1 MPELLDEIR
10 SDIKTRIDELRPLVR
25 EAETLQRVLDALGDA
40 STATQRNSSRSLRT
54 RSRSEATSARA
65 PRRRPAVRT
74 AVMDYVRANPGSTA
88 GDVAKALGLN
98 RNSLGTRLTQLAKT
112 GELVRPSAATPSP
125 DRWRTRRRRGV
136 LGPAAPFG
144 T

>member
-40 STATQRNSSRSLRT
+40 SPSTQRTTPPSRRT
-54 RSRSEATSARA
+54 RSARESGTA
-65 PRRRPAVRT
+65 RTPRPRPAVR
-74 AVMDYVRANPGSTA
+74 AVVVDYVRANPGSTA

-98 RNSLGTRLTQLAKT
+98 RNSLGTRLTQLAKS
-112 GELVRPSAATPSP
+112 GELVKAK
-125 DRWRTRRRRGV
+125 RGYSV
-136 LGPAAPFG
+136 A
-144 T
+144 